1 MKKILF
7 AICVALLTMFS
18 SLSVSAQEPVTPM
31 TVININTKDGG
42 VTRYFL
48 SSKPVVSVV
57 DDKLVINADEI
68 EELELSRA
76 EVSHIDFS
84 EDWTGSV
91 SADQLHV
98 NDFVFSFIDN
108 NNVMMASPS
117 LSHAE
122 VFDIVGHKMAT
133 VFAADGNLTISLVDF
148 PAGVYVIAPDCHA
161 AVKIVKK

>member
-48 SSKPVVSVV
+48 SVV

-108 NNVMMASPS
+108 NTVMMASPS